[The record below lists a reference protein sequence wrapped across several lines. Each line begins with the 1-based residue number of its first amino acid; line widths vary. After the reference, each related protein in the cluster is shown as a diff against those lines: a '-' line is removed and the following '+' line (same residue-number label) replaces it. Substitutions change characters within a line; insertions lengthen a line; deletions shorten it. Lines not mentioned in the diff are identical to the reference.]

1 MRKSAH
7 VEQYSIC
14 WKTCCYVAGE
24 KQMPPFSENIRIF
37 ASRVG
42 QSPAH
47 EHVNS
52 QNGMDKQALLGE
64 IKAMAAAQNAEVI
77 EWRRWLH
84 RHPELSQEE
93 YGTMAFV
100 AERLAAMGLKPRTG
114 IGRTGVMA
122 MLRGGVEP
130 DSYCVALRADYDAL
144 PLTECTG
151 LPFASENEGVMH
163 ACGHDM
169 HTSSLLGAASILCRL
184 RDRLRGSIMFI
195 FEPSEEKYPGG
206 ARMMMDDG
214 LFAEVKPNEIY
225 SFHCLPEMDYGR
237 VGMKKGKY
245 MASTDELYWT
255 VRGRGGHG
263 ATPHLSIDPIVI
275 ASHIVVSLQQIVSR
289 NAPPMMP
296 TVLSF
301 GKIIGQGRTNIIPDE
316 VKMEGIIRTFDEK
329 WRLEAHEKIRRISC
343 GVAEAMGGECD
354 LFIDYGYPYVVN
366 DDACTQQVHD
376 NACDFV
382 GEEHVE
388 WLDLRMTAEDF
399 AFFAQKIP
407 ACYFRIG
414 IHEPGTPFSNLHRP
428 NLIVD
433 ERSIELASGLVA
445 YNAVMALENRIKA

>member
-1 MRKSAH
+1 MI
-7 VEQYSIC
+7 E
-14 WKTCCYVAGE
+14 
-24 KQMPPFSENIRIF
+24 
-37 ASRVG
+37 
-42 QSPAH
+42 
-47 EHVNS
+47 
-52 QNGMDKQALLGE
+52 E
-64 IKAMAAAQNAEVI
+64 IKRLARQQRDEVI
-77 EWRRWLH
+77 EWRRWMH

-100 AERLAAMGLKPRTG
+100 AERLVEMGLKPRTG

-122 MLRGGVEP
+122 MLRGGIEP

-144 PLTECTG
+144 PITECTG
-151 LPFASENEGVMH
+151 LPYSSENPGVMH

-169 HTSSLLGAASILCRL
+169 HTCSLLGAIKILVQL
-184 RDRLRGSIMFI
+184 KAQLRGSLMFI

-214 LFAEVKPNEIY
+214 LFNEVTPNEIY
-225 SFHCLPEMDYGR
+225 SFHCLPEMDFGR
-237 VGMKKGKY
+237 IGMRKGKY

-255 VRGRGGHG
+255 ITGVGGHG
-263 ATPHLSIDPIVI
+263 ATPHLSVDPILV
-275 ASHIVVSLQQIVSR
+275 ASHIVIALQQVVSR
-289 NAPPMMP
+289 NAAPMMP
-296 TVLSF
+296 TVLTI
-301 GKIIGQGRTNIIPDE
+301 GKIQEEGGRTNIIPDV

-329 WRLEAHEKIRRISC
+329 WRLEAHDKIKKISC
-343 GVAEAMGGECD
+343 GVAEAMGARCD
-354 LFIDYGYPYVVN
+354 LFIDYGYPYVLN

-376 NACDFV
+376 NAAAFI
-382 GEEHVE
+382 GAENVE

-433 ERSIELASGLVA
+433 ERSLELANGFLA
-445 YNAVMALENRIKA
+445 YNALMALNNRIKQ